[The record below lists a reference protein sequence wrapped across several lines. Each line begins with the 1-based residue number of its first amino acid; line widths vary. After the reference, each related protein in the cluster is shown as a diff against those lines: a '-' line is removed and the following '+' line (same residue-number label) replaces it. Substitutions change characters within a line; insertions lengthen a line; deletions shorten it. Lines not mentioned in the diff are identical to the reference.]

1 VRLLFATLT
10 AATIALGSYVAFSEG
25 PNLIRNL
32 VNSATPAAHKAFVPP
47 SPAPKT
53 VVETV
58 EPPEP
63 QSVAPLQPGVIPGMR
78 LPPPKSK

>member
-1 VRLLFATLT
+1 VRLLLATLT

-47 SPAPKT
+47 SPAPKAAVVT
-53 VVETV
+53 VD
-58 EPPEP
+58 PPEP
-63 QSVAPLQPGVIPGMR
+63 ESVGPLQPGVIPGMK
-78 LPPPKSK
+78 LPPAKSK